1 MHPSLCPFVS
11 IPLPCNL
18 PLEKKHKG
26 KTKKKQNKQ
35 NYLGVKA
42 AVYHGVSQ
50 SKPFCANSLTLQ
62 MSLVW
67 SDASGFCYTINAGSS
82 HDSSHILLLLVS
94 WRSQSFGSAGRTP
107 PYTPVDGLG
116 QLKAQDLGLSGSWG
130 VQPTISPAPTPPRL
144 ALQHCPASSPNAAAG
159 KGWGQLSCTRLL
171 ETSSPTPLPP
181 GPALLCYLG
190 EVEGPTLL
198 SFFKSLFRFGD
209 LVQWHGA
216 SGP

>member
-1 MHPSLCPFVS
+1 MNFTSRTHVNYFTSCTHLSVPLCLSPSLATF
-11 IPLPCNL
+11 LWK
-18 PLEKKHKG
+18 KKHKG
-26 KTKKKQNKQ
+26 KMKKKQNKQ

-116 QLKAQDLGLSGSWG
+116 QLKAQDLGLSGS
-130 VQPTISPAPTPPRL
+130 
-144 ALQHCPASSPNAAAG
+144 
-159 KGWGQLSCTRLL
+159 
-171 ETSSPTPLPP
+171 
-181 GPALLCYLG
+181 
-190 EVEGPTLL
+190 
-198 SFFKSLFRFGD
+198 
-209 LVQWHGA
+209 
-216 SGP
+216 